1 MAKVPEADVCLIL
14 EGTYPF
20 VTGGV
25 STWVHDL
32 ILGMPE
38 RTFSVVH
45 ISASRQEEMKVRYEL
60 PPNVVAFVECFVHDA
75 VVHTDRCPGWSPWA
89 ARRLRRAIEE
99 FHRSPMDLKKPP
111 FEEMMRACS
120 VAGERVLNTRDLLL
134 SGKSWRYLLSR
145 YEERHTAGSFID
157 YFWTWRAIHM
167 PIFQILNAEIPP
179 AKLYHLVSTG
189 YAGMAGVVAKLRT
202 GRPLV
207 LSEHGIYVK
216 ERKIEINRADWIY
229 TEPEKIVK
237 VKTRPGILKEFWIN
251 NFLILGK
258 LCYEYCDQ
266 IITLFQGNQEI
277 QKEFGAPTDRLKI
290 IPNGVKTKVFG
301 PLRHVERP
309 SDGVSRVGFIGRVVP
324 IKDVKCFIKACKLC
338 ADKLPGVEFLILG
351 PTDEDPQYFSECQ
364 TLVEMLG
371 MQDQITFY
379 GPVDVKEYYPRL
391 DVSVLTSIS
400 EGQPLIILEASCSGV
415 PTVATGVGSCAE
427 LLLGRTEEDKAL
439 GPSGMITNIG
449 RPDETGEALIK
460 LLTDEPL
467 RQGMIEAGFERIE
480 RYYRQDKVIS
490 DYETI
495 YDKWIEATT

>member
-1 MAKVPEADVCLIL
+1 MADTPEADVCLIL

-60 PPNVVAFVECFVHDA
+60 PPNVVSFVECFVHDA
-75 VVHTDRCPGWSPWA
+75 VIHTDRCRGWSPWS
-89 ARRLRRAIEE
+89 ARRLWRAFKA
-99 FHRSPMDLKKPP
+99 FHGSPMDLKREP
-111 FEEMMRACS
+111 FERMMRACS
-120 VAGERVLNTRDLLL
+120 VPGERVLNTRDLVL
-134 SGKSWRYLLSR
+134 SGKSWRYLLGR
-145 YEERHTAGSFID
+145 YWERRTRGSFID

-189 YAGMAGVVAKLRT
+189 YAGLAGVVAKLRT

-237 VKTRPGILKEFWIN
+237 VKTRPGILKELWIN

-258 LCYEYCDQ
+258 LCYEHCDQ
-266 IITLFQGNQEI
+266 IITLFAGNQEI
-277 QKEFGAPTDRLKI
+277 QKEFGAPLDRLEI
-290 IPNGVKTKVFG
+290 IPNGVQTEVFG
-301 PLRHVERP
+301 PLRDVDGP
-309 SDGVSRVGFIGRVVP
+309 DDGVRRVGFIGRVVP

-338 ADKLPGVEFLILG
+338 ADQVDDVEFLILG
-351 PTDEDPQYFSECQ
+351 PTDEDPQYFAECE

-371 MQDQITFY
+371 MGDRITFY
-379 GPVDVKEYYPRL
+379 GPVDVKEYYPKL

-400 EGQPLIILEASCSGV
+400 EGQPLIILEASCAGV

-427 LLLGRTEEDKAL
+427 LLLGRTEEDRAL

-449 RPDETGEALIK
+449 RPDETGQALVK

-467 RQGMIEAGFERIE
+467 RQDLIQAGFERIE
-480 RYYRQDKVIS
+480 RYYRQDKVIA
-490 DYETI
+490 DYEAI
-495 YDKWIEATT
+495 YEHYTEAS

>member
-1 MAKVPEADVCLIL
+1 MGAIPEADICLIL

-25 STWVHDL
+25 SSWVHEL
-32 ILGMPE
+32 ILGMPD

-45 ISASRQEEMKVRYEL
+45 ISASRREEMKVRYEL

-75 VVHTDRCPGWSPWA
+75 VVHTDRCPRWTPWSA
-89 ARRLRRAIEE
+89 KRLWRSIKA
-99 FHRSPMDLKKPP
+99 FHGSPMDLKSEP
-111 FEEMMRACS
+111 FQQMMRACS
-120 VAGERVLNTRDLLL
+120 VPALRVLNTRDLLL

-145 YEERHTAGSFID
+145 YVSRRSSGSFID
-157 YFWTWRAIHM
+157 YFWTWRAVHM
-167 PIFQILNAEIPP
+167 PIFQILNTELPP

-189 YAGMAGVVAKLRT
+189 YAGLAGVVAKART

-229 TEPEKIVK
+229 SEPEKIVK
-237 VKTRPGILKEFWIN
+237 VKTRPSFLKEFWIN

-258 LCYEYCDQ
+258 LCYEHCDQ

-277 QKEFGAPTDRLKI
+277 QKEFGAPHERLKI
-290 IPNGVKTKVFG
+290 IPNGVKTEIFG
-301 PLRHVERP
+301 PLRDVPRP
-309 SDGVSRVGFIGRVVP
+309 DDGVRRVGFIGRVVP

-338 ADKLPGVEFLILG
+338 ADKVPNVEFLILG
-351 PTDEDPQYFSECQ
+351 PTDEDPQYHAECVS
-364 TLVEMLG
+364 LVEMLG
-371 MQDQITFY
+371 MKDRITFY
-379 GPVDVKEYYPRL
+379 GPVDVRKYYPKL

-415 PTVATGVGSCAE
+415 PTVATDVGSCAE
-427 LLLGRTEEDKAL
+427 LLLGRTDDDREL
-439 GPSGMITNIG
+439 GPSGMITSIG
-449 RPDETGEALIK
+449 RPDETGDALVQ

-467 RQGMIEAGFERIE
+467 RRSLVEAGFERID
-480 RYYRQDKVIS
+480 RYYRQDKVID
-490 DYETI
+490 DYGAI
-495 YDKWIEATT
+495 YDRWMGEAS